1 MASKFIHYDTK
12 NGVEYASV
20 YTPQRRNGKKV
31 NDPEYLGRVI
41 DKVQGVFRSR
51 ARGEFTFT
59 IEDGYGDVTIAP
71 QNVKEERLILDF
83 GDAHMLFEAMR
94 KCGFYDIFCDLLPE
108 KKDTL
113 LSLLAYKLLG
123 QGANCHAQD
132 WWEGSYT
139 RILHPTARLQSQRIS
154 EFHQK
159 LGDENVHR
167 KFFASYLAK
176 VCKLKRA
183 GVLIDSTGLP
193 NDIHFPLT
201 AINTHNGV
209 TSNETRLLMVVDR
222 KTKMPLYFRYN
233 AGNIVDVTTLRAT
246 IAEMEALGIDADY
259 AIVDAGYCSE
269 DNIHSLYGENGE
281 RPIPFLTRI
290 GSNLKLYKRL
300 VADHADDLHNAR
312 HMVLQRDRLLSIKC
326 VETDLWGH
334 RGYAY
339 VCLDHA
345 RREDEIHKYVRGALD
360 ADDISYEDMDV
371 VMKSK
376 GLFVLISSEEIDTKE
391 LMPLYYT
398 RQAVEQIFDTSKND
412 TNLLPLRVHSED
424 AFRGHI
430 LLNFMATVVHLS
442 INEMLKD
449 TKFNTFAAFT
459 ILRNQKCKVYDEHI
473 LPKETTKKMNDIYK
487 HMKFKPPL
495 KLVHRI

>member
-1 MASKFIHYDTK
+1 MANRFIHYDIK

-31 NDPEYLGRVI
+31 NDPEYLGRVV
-41 DKVQGVFRSR
+41 DKAKGIFRSR

-59 IEDGYGDVTIAP
+59 LENGYGDAVVTTKTAM
-71 QNVKEERLILDF
+71 NERLILDF
-83 GDAHMLFEAMR
+83 GDAHILFEAMK
-94 KCGFYDIFCDLLPE
+94 KCGFYTVFCDLLPE

-113 LSLLAYKLLG
+113 MSLLAYKLLG
-123 QGANCHAQD
+123 QGANSHAED

-139 RILHPTARLQSQRIS
+139 RILHPTARLRSQRIS
-154 EFHQK
+154 EFLKK
-159 LGDENVHR
+159 LGDERIHR
-167 KFFASYLAK
+167 NFFADYLAN
-176 VCKLKRA
+176 VCKTKRA

-201 AINTHNGV
+201 AISTHNGV

-246 IAEMEALGIDADY
+246 IAEMEALGVDADY

-269 DNIHSLYGENGE
+269 DNIHSLYGDNGE
-281 RPIPFLTRI
+281 RPVPFLTRI

-300 VADHADDLHNAR
+300 VADHADDLHDAR
-312 HMVLQRDRLLSIKC
+312 HMILQRDRLLSVKR

-334 RGYAY
+334 NGYAY

-345 RREDEIHKYVRGALD
+345 RREEEIHKYVRGTIG
-360 ADDISYEDMDV
+360 ADDVSFDDMNAA
-371 VMKSK
+371 MKSK
-376 GLFVLISSEEIDTKE
+376 GMFVLISSEAIDTKD

-398 RQAVEQIFDTSKND
+398 RQVVEQIFDTSKND
-412 TNLLPLRVHSED
+412 TDLLPLRVHSEE
-424 AFRGHI
+424 AFRGHL
-430 LLNFMATVVHLS
+430 LLNFMTTVVHLS
-442 INEMLKD
+442 INEMLKE
-449 TKFNTFAAFT
+449 TKFNAFAAFT
-459 ILRNQKCKVYDEHI
+459 ILRNQKCKVYNDHL
-473 LPKETTKKMNDIYK
+473 LPKETTKKMNEIYK
-487 HMKFKPPL
+487 CLKFKPPL
-495 KLVHRI
+495 KLHRRF